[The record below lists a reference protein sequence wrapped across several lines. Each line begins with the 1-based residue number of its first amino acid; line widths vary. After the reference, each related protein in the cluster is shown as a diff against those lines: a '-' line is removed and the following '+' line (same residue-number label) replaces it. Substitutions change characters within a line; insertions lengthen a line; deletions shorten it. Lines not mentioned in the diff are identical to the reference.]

1 MREVVN
7 LNTATDSLDL
17 AEEGLPNAPLGIG
30 SKVAV
35 AESDVDAG
43 LESRVESFDAVGGQE
58 EDTLEV
64 FKESKEDADKGIPA
78 NVLGLASLWI
88 YTLAELAV

>member
-1 MREVVN
+1 MRARGTYLSTVEIPPSKSIIIIVREVVH

-17 AEEGLPNAPLGIG
+17 AEEGFPNAVLGLG

-35 AESDVDAG
+35 AESDVNAG
-43 LESRVESFDAVGGQE
+43 LESRVEGFDAVGGQE

-64 FKESKEDADKGIPA
+64 FEESKEDA
-78 NVLGLASLWI
+78 N
-88 YTLAELAV
+88 